1 MKAYKG
7 FKTDMTCSGFQFE
20 EGKEYHEDSAVLCN
34 SGFHACEAPLDC
46 FGYYSPA
53 ESVYH
58 EVELDEVSDERES
71 DSKICGKNIKIG
83 ARLNIA
89 NLCKLQFDYVKSHC
103 TNEYNAE
110 KGKAATAGNY
120 EAATAGERGAATAG
134 YRGAAT
140 AGESGA
146 ATAGNYGAATAGNY
160 GAATAGY
167 YGAATAGYRG
177 AATAGYRGAATAG
190 NYGAATA
197 GYRGA
202 ATAGYSGAA
211 TAGESGA
218 ATAGN
223 YGAATAGNYGAATA
237 GNYGAATAGESGAA
251 TAGNYGAATSRGSV
265 AVGDNGVALC
275 RGNDIKAR
283 GGLGSILVI
292 AVESKDYYDIKE
304 WKAEVVD
311 GKKIKADTWYKLENG
326 EFVEIED
333 ETT

>member
-7 FKTDMTCSGFQFE
+7 FKTDMTCRGFQFE
-20 EGKEYHEDSAVLCN
+20 EGKEYHKDSAVLCN

-110 KGKAATAGNY
+110 KGKAATAG
-120 EAATAGERGAATAG
+120 ESGAATAGDYGAATAGNHGAATAG

-140 AGESGA
+140 AGD
-146 ATAGNYGAATAGNY
+146 YGAATAGES
-160 GAATAGY
+160 
-167 YGAATAGYRG
+167 GAATAGYRG

-202 ATAGYSGAA
+202 ATAG
-211 TAGESGA
+211 ESGA
-218 ATAGN
+218 ATAGYRGAATAGD
-223 YGAATAGNYGAATA
+223 YGAATAGDYGAATA
-237 GNYGAATAGESGAA
+237 GYRGAATAGDYGAATAGES
-251 TAGNYGAATSRGSV
+251 GAATSRGSV

-292 AVESKDYYDIKE
+292 VVESEDNYDIKE

-311 GKKIKADTWYKLENG
+311 GVKIKADTWYKLENG

>member
-7 FKTDMTCSGFQFE
+7 FNKDMTCRGFQFE

-46 FGYYSPA
+46 FGYYNPA

-120 EAATAGERGAATAG
+120 GAATAG

-140 AGESGA
+140 AGDS
-146 ATAGNYGAATAGNY
+146 
-160 GAATAGY
+160 
-167 YGAATAGYRG
+167 
-177 AATAGYRGAATAG
+177 
-190 NYGAATA
+190 
-197 GYRGA
+197 
-202 ATAGYSGAA
+202 
-211 TAGESGA
+211 
-218 ATAGN
+218 
-223 YGAATAGNYGAATA
+223 
-237 GNYGAATAGESGAA
+237 
-251 TAGNYGAATSRGSV
+251 GAATSRGST
-265 AVGDNGVALC
+265 AVGENGVGLC
-275 RGNDIKAR
+275 RGNNIKAR

-292 AVESKDYYDIKE
+292 AVENEDNYDIKE

-311 GKKIKADTWYKLENG
+311 GVKIKADTWYKLENG

>member
-7 FKTDMTCSGFQFE
+7 FKTDMTCRGFQFK

-110 KGKAATAGNY
+110 KGKAATAG
-120 EAATAGERGAATAG
+120 
-134 YRGAAT
+134 
-140 AGESGA
+140 ES
-146 ATAGNYGAATAGNY
+146 
-160 GAATAGY
+160 
-167 YGAATAGYRG
+167 G

-190 NYGAATA
+190 NYGAAT
-197 GYRGA
+197 
-202 ATAGYSGAA
+202 
-211 TAGESGA
+211 
-218 ATAGN
+218 
-223 YGAATAGNYGAATA
+223 
-237 GNYGAATAGESGAA
+237 
-251 TAGNYGAATSRGSV
+251 SRGSV
-265 AVGDNGVALC
+265 AVGNNGVGLC
-275 RGNDIKAR
+275 RGDDIKAR

-292 AVESKDYYDIKE
+292 AVENEDSYDIKE

-311 GKKIKADTWYKLENG
+311 GVKIKADTWYKLENG